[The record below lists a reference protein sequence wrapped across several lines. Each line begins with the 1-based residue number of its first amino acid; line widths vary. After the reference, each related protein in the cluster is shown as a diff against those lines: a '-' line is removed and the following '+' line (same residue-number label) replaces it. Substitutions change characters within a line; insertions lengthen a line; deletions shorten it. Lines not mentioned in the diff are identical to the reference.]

1 MFSDAV
7 FLKCGSSDGFACTDR
22 ERKQKRKEKARSCSA
37 VQFILKCEMAL
48 LVVQRREE
56 RRLLSAFYFL
66 ERYIQDY
73 TKQERREE
81 RREKRKKIEVGLSLK

>member
-1 MFSDAV
+1 M
-7 FLKCGSSDGFACTDR
+7 KCGSSDGFACTDR

-56 RRLLSAFYFL
+56 RRLLSAFGFL
-66 ERYIQDY
+66 LSREIHTGLYKTGEKRG
-73 TKQERREE
+73 EEREE
-81 RREKRKKIEVGLSLK
+81 EEDRGLLKLKMN

>member
-22 ERKQKRKEKARSCSA
+22 ERKEKRKEKAPSCSA
-37 VQFILKCEMAL
+37 VQFRLKCEMAL

-66 ERYIQDY
+66 ERYIQ
-73 TKQERREE
+73 ERREE